1 MVEITWEELVSALK
15 SINGDPEIALNG
27 RLQQVKVN
35 DKGKI
40 FQFRTIDQN
49 PKRELSPDVFQ
60 KVIEYEDKGVA
71 DIMKAINVGKRSAKI
86 TYYRFAFNV
95 LEGLNYHFIDKNG
108 SKRSIT
114 LNYYCDAINAIC
126 PNRVRRASLHKSSVE
141 RKTKEDSEIKRKC
154 YKTSDRL
161 YRFAHLDTDLY
172 LIDGSELQS
181 VDMNNLK
188 YIYNDIKRQFISI

>member
-1 MVEITWEELVSALK
+1 VVEITWEALVSALK

-35 DKGKI
+35 DIGKI

-141 RKTKEDSEIKRKC
+141 KKDSEIKRKR
-154 YKTSDRL
+154 YMASDDRL
-161 YRFAHLDTDLY
+161 YRFAHLDTDRY
-172 LIDGSELQS
+172 LIDGSELP
-181 VDMNNLK
+181 VTEMNKLK
-188 YIYNDIKRQFISI
+188 LIYNDIKGMFDKI